1 MSAPTADAAAQALR
15 PHTPIA
21 GTLGLAL
28 GLAAVLA
35 VILLAFSWP
44 AVTSKAKDVPL
55 AIAGPAEAVSAV
67 EPQLADSGNVFE
79 LTAVDSRAAAV
90 ELIEQREAVG
100 AIVLGAEPE
109 LLTASANG
117 IINQVA
123 AALQAPLQAALSGQ
137 AAAAAQAAGLAEV
150 PEVTLTVTDVVPY
163 ASDDANGSR
172 FASAA
177 FPLLFGGMIGGIALS
192 IAIVGS
198 LRRVTGLLAYA
209 AVGGIVL
216 TAILQGWFGAVQGEF
231 WLNAGAFALGI
242 AAIAAPIIGVVALI
256 GRAGIAVGPVVM
268 MLFANPISGSALP
281 AQFLPGVWGTVGQ
294 WFPPGASATLVRE
307 LSYFPDANMTF
318 PWLALTGW
326 TVGGIV
332 LALIGHFRTATPT
345 RTATG
350 SVPVVPQ
357 GVTS

>member
-1 MSAPTADAAAQALR
+1 
-15 PHTPIA
+15 
-21 GTLGLAL
+21 
-28 GLAAVLA
+28 
-35 VILLAFSWP
+35 
-44 AVTSKAKDVPL
+44 
-55 AIAGPAEAVSAV
+55 
-67 EPQLADSGNVFE
+67 
-79 LTAVDSRAAAV
+79 
-90 ELIEQREAVG
+90 
-100 AIVLGAEPE
+100 
-109 LLTASANG
+109 
-117 IINQVA
+117 
-123 AALQAPLQAALSGQ
+123 
-137 AAAAAQAAGLAEV
+137 
-150 PEVTLTVTDVVPY
+150 
-163 ASDDANGSR
+163 
-172 FASAA
+172 
-177 FPLLFGGMIGGIALS
+177 MIGGIALS

-216 TAILQGWFGAVQGEF
+216 AAILQGWFGAVQGEF

-242 AAIAAPIIGVVALI
+242 AAIAAPIIGVVAPI

-281 AQFLPGVWGTVGQ
+281 AQFLPGVWGIVGQ

-318 PWLALTGW
+318 PWLVLTGW

-345 RTATG
+345 STATG

-357 GVTS
+357 GITS